1 VSPAEPGGRN
11 GVDPA
16 DTADLGDPL
25 WYKDAVIYELHV
37 RSFGDSND
45 DGVGDFP
52 GLTARLDY
60 LQQLGVTAVWLLPFY
75 PSPLRDDGYDIASY
89 DDINPAYGTL
99 RDFRT
104 FLREAHRRGLRVIT
118 ELVLNHTSDQHP
130 WFQRARRAKAGTRWR
145 DFYVWSDTYDRY
157 REARVIFEDYESSN
171 WTWDPVAGAYYWHRF
186 FSHQPDLNFDNH
198 EVRSAMLRMVDK
210 WLDLGVDGVRLDAV
224 PYLFERDG
232 TNCENLPETHAFL
245 KELRAHVDARYPGRM
260 LLAEAN
266 QWPED
271 SVAYFGD
278 GDECHTAFHFP
289 LMPRLFMSLRMEDR
303 YPVIDIL
310 AQTPE
315 LPDGCQ
321 WAIFLRNH
329 DELTL
334 EMVTDEERD
343 YMYRAYAAD
352 PQMRVNVGIRRR
364 LAPLM
369 QNDRRKIELMNG
381 LLFALP
387 GTPVI
392 YYGDELG
399 MGDNVYLGDRDAVRT
414 PMQWSPDRNAGFS
427 TVNPQRLYLP
437 VIIDPE
443 YHFET
448 VNVEAQQQN
457 PSSLLWWMRRI
468 IALRSQHQVFGRG
481 SIEFLLP
488 ENAKV
493 LAFIRHL
500 EGDGPDGAGGETV
513 LVVANLSRF
522 AQTVTLD
529 LHEHRG
535 AVPVE
540 LFGGS
545 EFAPIVEG
553 GYNLTLGA
561 YGFYWFGLQP
571 QHHDARGA
579 APELDALPTVN
590 AADDWR
596 QLFPARGRGRSALAK
611 AWPPFFARNRWYAGR
626 TLTVGSTEILDA
638 VPLAVGRGKP
648 AAFITLV
655 QVEYSDGEPETYVV
669 PVTAATGAEAE
680 RVLADHPHAA
690 IAWVDVAAWD
700 ERALLF
706 DATADDAFMEAA
718 LRAFGRNRTFDS
730 LAGAEVRTTTS
741 PELRRL
747 LTEPDDLSVSHP
759 SVEQSNTSAVFGHQ
773 VVMKIFRRAQ
783 EGVNPDLEI
792 GRRLSEVGFEHSAPL
807 IGALEYQRGR
817 GEPRTL
823 GVLNRYVPNE
833 GDAWHYT
840 LDALGLFYES
850 ALGALTDDQLDVP
863 TWAEIPELVGFEPPD
878 VTADAIG
885 PYLDLAE
892 VLGRRTAELHR
903 ALAAGTSEQ
912 FRPEPFTSL
921 YQRSLYQ
928 SMRAQV
934 RPTLSLIRRLVRP
947 TDEQGAALAELVAGS
962 EASLLERFN
971 AIRQHRIEVS
981 RIRIHGDYHLGQVLH
996 AGRDFVIIDFEGEP
1010 SRSPTERRIKRSA
1023 LVDVAGIVR
1032 SFQYAAEAALRDHAE
1047 RNRLP
1052 DDVLGALAERSRAW
1066 RAWVTIR
1073 FLTGYLQEAGDEP
1086 FVPSDPDDRHALLS
1100 AYVLDKA
1107 LYEVRY
1113 DLNHRPDW
1121 ATIPLRGIAEMLDE
1135 PAAIGPP

>member
-1 VSPAEPGGRN
+1 MPG
-11 GVDPA
+11 
-16 DTADLGDPL
+16 DLRDAGDPL

-89 DDINPAYGTL
+89 DDINPAYGSL
-99 RDFRT
+99 RDFKV

-130 WFQRARRAKAGTRWR
+130 WFQRARRAKPGSRWR

-157 REARVIFEDYESSN
+157 REARVIFEDYEASN
-171 WTWDPVAGAYYWHRF
+171 WTWDPIAGAYYWHRF
-186 FSHQPDLNFDNH
+186 FSHQPDLNFDNN
-198 EVRSAMLRMVDK
+198 EVRSAMLRTVDK
-210 WLDLGVDGVRLDAV
+210 WLDLGVDGVRLDAI

-232 TNCENLPETHAFL
+232 TNCENLPETHEFL
-245 KELRAHVDARYPGRM
+245 KELRAHVDRRYPGRM

-271 SVAYFGD
+271 SVAYFVD
-278 GDECHTAFHFP
+278 GDECHCAFHFP

-303 YPVIDIL
+303 FPVIDIL
-310 AQTPE
+310 AQTPD
-315 LPDGCQ
+315 LPEGCQ

-493 LAFIRHL
+493 LAFIRRL
-500 EGDGPDGAGGETV
+500 EGDGTDSETV

-529 LHEHRG
+529 LHDHRG

-540 LFGGS
+540 MFGGS
-545 EFAPIVEG
+545 EFAQILEG

-561 YGFYWFGLQP
+561 YGFYWFSLQP

-579 APELDALPTVN
+579 APEMDHLPVVT
-590 AADDWR
+590 ATDDWR

-611 AWPPFFARNRWYAGR
+611 AWAPFFARNRWYAGR
-626 TLTVGSTEILDA
+626 THTIRSTEILDA
-638 VPLAVGRGKP
+638 VPVAVGRGKP
-648 AAFITLV
+648 AAFITLI

-669 PVTAATGAEAE
+669 PITAAIGDEADA
-680 RVLADHPHAA
+680 VLADHPHAA
-690 IAWVDVAAWD
+690 VAWVDVRAWD
-700 ERALLF
+700 QRALLF
-706 DATADDAFMEAA
+706 DATADDSFMEAA
-718 LRAFGRNRTFDS
+718 LRAFGRNRSFDS
-730 LAGAEVRTTTS
+730 LAGAELRTTTS

-747 LTEPDDLSVSHP
+747 VSHSGDLTVAHP

-792 GRRLSEVGFEHSAPL
+792 GRRLSEVGFEHSARL
-807 IGALEYQRGR
+807 LGALEYQRGR
-817 GEPRTL
+817 AEPRTL
-823 GVLNRYVPNE
+823 GVLNAYVPNE

-850 ALGALTDDQLDVP
+850 ALGQLPDDQLDIP

-878 VTADAIG
+878 ATADAIG

-892 VLGRRTAELHR
+892 VLGRRTAELHQ
-903 ALAAGTSEQ
+903 ALADSSSEE
-912 FRPEPFTSL
+912 FRPEPFTTL
-921 YQRSLYQ
+921 YQRSVYQ
-928 SMRAQV
+928 SMRAQL
-934 RPTLSLIRRLVRP
+934 RPTLSLIRRVMRPADEEQQALV
-947 TDEQGAALAELVAGS
+947 DLVVGS
-962 EASLLERFN
+962 EVDLLERFN
-971 AIRQHRIEVS
+971 ALRQHRFDVS

-1010 SRSPTERRIKRSA
+1010 SRSPTERRIKRGA

-1032 SFQYAAEAALRDHAE
+1032 SFQYAAEAALRGHAD

-1052 DDVLGALAERSRAW
+1052 AHQLASLAERSRAW
-1066 RAWVTIR
+1066 QAWVTVR
-1073 FLTGYLQEAGDEP
+1073 FLTGYLDQAEGEP
-1086 FVPSDPDDRHALLS
+1086 FVPADAEDRHALLS

-1121 ATIPLRGIAEMLDE
+1121 AGIPLRGIAELLDGPVVAG
-1135 PAAIGPP
+1135 PA